1 MRKTTGGNLME
12 RNDAY
17 VAKLKKQ
24 LDEWNAELNQWQVKA
39 QKSSADIRQIYE
51 DQIASLTKQKDHLSD
66 KLTQLQSSST
76 EAGGD
81 LRRGVDES
89 WLHLKEAFN
98 RARSRF

>member
-1 MRKTTGGNLME
+1 MME

-39 QKSSADIRQIYE
+39 QKSSADVRAQYE
-51 DQIASLTKQKDHLSD
+51 DQIANLTKKKDQLSG
-66 KLTQLQSSST
+66 KLAQLQSSTT

-89 WLHLKEAFN
+89 WLHLKDAFTH
-98 RARSRF
+98 ARKRFQ